1 MNELSFHTRTKYTLV
16 KVIEEGNISEF
27 KPIFRAMNIKWNSNL
42 KGWLIDKGTEE
53 KIMDKIKNISQQ
65 LQQKDIKDKV
75 NDEEMS
81 SSSPEIERKKSPEIE
96 RKKSPEI
103 ERKKSPEIERKKR
116 NRKKDRKIQRRY
128 RRSRSPGSSSSDEED
143 PVYIAHTLSNSLNRN
158 DKLDL
163 SSDESLSD
171 NDLDKR
177 SKERE
182 FMFSD
187 KALDNLSDL
196 QERFKDLNR

>member
-81 SSSPEIERKKSPEIE
+81 SS
-96 RKKSPEI
+96 SPEI